1 MDSNI
6 SQINNMLAEYAER
19 IPAKGMHLGY
29 LQKAKELVELHSEA
43 LSVVEDEEAPE
54 RLEEITRKVQDIV
67 K

>member
-19 IPAKGMHLGY
+19 VPAKGMHLGY

-43 LSVVEDEEAPE
+43 LSVVEDEEVPE

>member
-19 IPAKGMHLGY
+19 VPAKGMHLGY

>member
-19 IPAKGMHLGY
+19 VPAKGMHLGY

-43 LSVVEDEEAPE
+43 LSVIEDEEAPE